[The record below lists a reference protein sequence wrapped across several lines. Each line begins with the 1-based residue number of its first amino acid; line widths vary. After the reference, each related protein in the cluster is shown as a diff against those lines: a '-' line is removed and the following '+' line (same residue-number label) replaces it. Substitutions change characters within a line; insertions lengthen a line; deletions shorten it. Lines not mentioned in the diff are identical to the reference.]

1 MDKQSTVSSSK
12 SIGPPSYNMVPN
24 PNLSLT
30 KMKEI
35 LTSLDKAAKAVIIP
49 ILKIKRKISMKFD
62 VFVKDYKEIKE
73 KAELANKEIIK
84 HQEESK
90 SDTMNI
96 TDIQLN
102 QKYAINHENMI
113 VFYESISN
121 NIDLFTK
128 LFNSDEYDNLIKGF
142 DELIPDNEM
151 FIEEDIKN
159 EKQEIIQIARD
170 NIKLKKPKRPP
181 PRRKGAR
188 KPLKRLGG
196 TATSSSNKKKI
207 QKVVKRK
214 LRDVDLLQMLHKDFP
229 TNSYVNKI
237 SKTFINR
244 RLYKKVIYRHIFD
257 YKENGQIEENKLRSV
272 GESFVYKYSKA
283 TFKFLDDEIKNTEK
297 IDEILGKELRQQFAR
312 LDEENKE
319 YIIGGNIGC
328 SASELVGKIF
338 RRNLFKEFSVVRA
351 TLEFYE
357 FYEELVSEFNEKEEN
372 VRVIFCDEKVL
383 NRLREDWKNLQM
395 VRNYVKEIKDKEGT
409 I

>member
-142 DELIPDNEM
+142 DELIPDSEM
-151 FIEEDIKN
+151 CIEEDIKN

-196 TATSSSNKKKI
+196 TTTSSSNKKKI

-244 RLYKKVIYRHIFD
+244 RLYKKVIYRYIFD

-395 VRNYVKEIKDKEGT
+395 VRNYVKEIKDKEG
-409 I
+409 

>member
-142 DELIPDNEM
+142 DELIPDSEM
-151 FIEEDIKN
+151 CIEEDIKN

-196 TATSSSNKKKI
+196 TTTSSSNKKKI

-338 RRNLFKEFSVVRA
+338 RRNLFSEFSVVRA

>member
-142 DELIPDNEM
+142 DELIPDSEM
-151 FIEEDIKN
+151 CIEEDIKN

-170 NIKLKKPKRPP
+170 NIKLKKPKRPH

-297 IDEILGKELRQQFAR
+297 IGELKNKNTPQKRKSKE
-312 LDEENKE
+312 
-319 YIIGGNIGC
+319 NIQ
-328 SASELVGKIF
+328 KRI
-338 RRNLFKEFSVVRA
+338 K
-351 TLEFYE
+351 TKT
-357 FYEELVSEFNEKEEN
+357 NEKSSN
-372 VRVIFCDEKVL
+372 
-383 NRLREDWKNLQM
+383 
-395 VRNYVKEIKDKEGT
+395 
-409 I
+409 

>member
-12 SIGPPSYNMVPN
+12 SIGPPSYNTVPN
-24 PNLSLT
+24 QNISLT

-35 LTSLDKAAKAVIIP
+35 LISLDKAAKAVIVP

-113 VFYESISN
+113 VFYENISN

-196 TATSSSNKKKI
+196 TTTSSSNKKKI

-338 RRNLFKEFSVVRA
+338 RRNLFSEFSVVRA

-357 FYEELVSEFNEKEEN
+357 FYEELVSEFNEK
-372 VRVIFCDEKVL
+372 
-383 NRLREDWKNLQM
+383 